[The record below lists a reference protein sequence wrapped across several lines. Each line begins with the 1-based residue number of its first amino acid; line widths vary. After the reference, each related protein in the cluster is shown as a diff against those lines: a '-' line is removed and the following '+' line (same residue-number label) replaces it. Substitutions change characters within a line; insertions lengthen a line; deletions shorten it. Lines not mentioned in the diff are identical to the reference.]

1 VFPKELKNTLS
12 TPSGIMAVFEIL
24 KKARQDEEGQ
34 ISRTV
39 RDNSQVQPLFLIV
52 KHRLAEFGPS

>member
-1 VFPKELKNTLS
+1 MTY
-12 TPSGIMAVFEIL
+12 GITAVVTEIL